1 MKLDQSKGIGGL
13 LKQGHTTQEG
23 VDEAVSK
30 NIEAAKQLGR
40 IVHSSMGPNG
50 MNKLVINHLEKTIV
64 TSDCATI
71 VRELEVA
78 HPAARMI
85 TLAAEMQ
92 EQEAGD
98 GTNLVIAFSS
108 ELLKHSED
116 LLRSGLHPSEI
127 IEARDVAQLTDAVKP
142 VVCAKQPGYENVLAP
157 VI

>member
-85 TLAAEMQ
+85 TLAAELHVPRG
-92 EQEAGD
+92 EGPARREAARRDRHAGR
-98 GTNLVIAFSS
+98 V
-108 ELLKHSED
+108 
-116 LLRSGLHPSEI
+116 R
-127 IEARDVAQLTDAVKP
+127 EAAGVR
-142 VVCAKQPGYENVLAP
+142 G
-157 VI
+157 